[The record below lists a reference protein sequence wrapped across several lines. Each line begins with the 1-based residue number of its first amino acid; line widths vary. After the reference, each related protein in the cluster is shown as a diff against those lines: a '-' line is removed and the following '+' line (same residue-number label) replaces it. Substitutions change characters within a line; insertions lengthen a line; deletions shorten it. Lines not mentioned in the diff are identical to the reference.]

1 MCSEERNSQSF
12 MKRKANKRS
21 HYSYEELRVITE
33 EALSLTQAPPD
44 EEFFIMLQNL
54 FYSHITL
61 TRRNSTNFSVYFP
74 KNFLLTTLSNINPSK
89 N

>member
-1 MCSEERNSQSF
+1 

-54 FYSHITL
+54 FDSHITL

-74 KNFLLTTLSNINPSK
+74 HFLLTTLSNINPSK
-89 N
+89 IKGLISSMFL